1 MILEKI
7 FTGKIRVQLLTKLLL
22 NPASTVYLRGL
33 ERDLGVSSNTVRL
46 ELNKLSDMQLIQEH
60 TETINTKTKQYIVNT
75 KHPMFKSLRGVIL
88 QHVGLDQIIEN
99 VLDKLGNVEEV
110 YLTGVLALGKNS
122 PFVDLVLVGDIDKAY
137 LYNLIEK
144 SEVLIDKKA
153 FYTGLDVFCL
163 PSRHEPFGIVL
174 LEAFCYGTPV
184 VSSDSEGPKDIIT
197 PNFDAVLVG
206 KGSAQELAYG
216 LLHVIKNPELAAKM
230 AANGFVKAKTQYSIE
245 SVSERIEQALVQVI
259 ARWKAHH

>member
-1 MILEKI
+1 MILDKI

-60 TETINTKTKQYIVNT
+60 TETINTKTKHYTVNT

-99 VLDKLGNVEEV
+99 VLDKLGNVDEV
-110 YLTGVLALGKNS
+110 YLTGDLALGKNS

-144 SEVLIDKKA
+144 AETLIDKKIRV
-153 FYTGLDVFCL
+153 GLYLPQEFTEEKLKEVGVFMKL
-163 PSRHEPFGIVL
+163 
-174 LEAFCYGTPV
+174 
-184 VSSDSEGPKDIIT
+184 
-197 PNFDAVLVG
+197 
-206 KGSAQELAYG
+206 
-216 LLHVIKNPELAAKM
+216 M
-230 AANGFVKAKTQYSIE
+230 
-245 SVSERIEQALVQVI
+245 
-259 ARWKAHH
+259 

>member
-122 PFVDLVLVGDIDKAY
+122 PFVDLVLVGDIDKSY
-137 LYNLIEK
+137 LYILIEK
-144 SEVLIDKKA
+144 AEVLIDKKIRV
-153 FYTGLDVFCL
+153 GLYLPQEFTEHKLKDVGVFMKL
-163 PSRHEPFGIVL
+163 
-174 LEAFCYGTPV
+174 
-184 VSSDSEGPKDIIT
+184 
-197 PNFDAVLVG
+197 
-206 KGSAQELAYG
+206 
-216 LLHVIKNPELAAKM
+216 M
-230 AANGFVKAKTQYSIE
+230 
-245 SVSERIEQALVQVI
+245 
-259 ARWKAHH
+259 